1 MKDRRKFQ
9 LLIADIRDALA
20 DVARENR
27 YGDLFHATW
36 ELVRFEDELA
46 GDIGKVRELIA
57 VGRAIRDATGPGRS
71 VAEQK
76 IIDTLKG
83 IAWTC
88 CSVLEEAGVPR
99 IPDLAAADALIP
111 ALRRSILI
119 VAELRDYA
127 LESLRFNARP
137 RDAFAGARR
146 GQSFEILGIAGRL
159 FDLPE
164 ALDMARQALRRSRSQ
179 TVRGAII
186 FLEDYFKAREGME
199 VPDDIH
205 TALLTVAETTDSRS
219 TATGAL
225 NVLVETGEIS
235 DMEALDRLDDWKD
248 KHHR

>member
-1 MKDRRKFQ
+1 MKGQREFQ
-9 LLIADIRDALA
+9 LLIADIRDALS
-20 DVARENR
+20 DVARESR

-36 ELVRFEDELA
+36 QLVRFEGELA

-57 VGRAIRDATGPGRS
+57 VARAIRNATGPGRS

-76 IIDTLKG
+76 IMDTLKG

-88 CSVLEEAGVPR
+88 SSVLEQDGVPR
-99 IPDLAAADALIP
+99 IPDLAAADGLIP
-111 ALRRSILI
+111 DLRRSMLV

-137 RDAFAGARR
+137 RDAFAGARG
-146 GQSFEILGIAGRL
+146 GQSF
-159 FDLPE
+159 
-164 ALDMARQALRRSRSQ
+164 
-179 TVRGAII
+179 
-186 FLEDYFKAREGME
+186 
-199 VPDDIH
+199 IH
-205 TALLTVAETTDSRS
+205 AALLTVAETTDSRS